1 MGIRLTAL
9 ARAQVFV
16 CILGTH
22 GLWAQSWVQMQPGTP
37 PPPGRINNTA
47 VYDPGSDRLI
57 VFGGFSSADCCVAAA
72 DLWILTNA
80 NKRSGQRDW
89 IRLSPSN
96 PPPATAAASAVYDAA
111 NNRMIVFGGQAYGR
125 SSNDVWVL
133 TNANGLGGAPRW
145 TQVQPAVTED
155 GAPLARQNHQAA
167 YDPLSN
173 RMIVFGGLQNSGG
186 DPVLLNDGWVLT
198 NANGLGGEATWT
210 RISTMNKPSPRH
222 GFAIGYLPSTD
233 RLLLF
238 GGCTDP
244 TWGCGQ
250 TSQELWALSNASGR
264 AGAGSAWTA
273 INYDQQNAP
282 AGAQF
287 ASSAYDVSNNRLYLM
302 GARSGSGTPP
312 SFGMFRDDTWVLTSA
327 NGLSGTP
334 KWTRMKFSKTPGP
347 RGQSVT
353 PSLFDAQRR
362 QFIVFGGPG
371 LNDLWTL
378 QIN

>member
-1 MGIRLTAL
+1 
-9 ARAQVFV
+9 
-16 CILGTH
+16 
-22 GLWAQSWVQMQPGTP
+22 MQPGTP